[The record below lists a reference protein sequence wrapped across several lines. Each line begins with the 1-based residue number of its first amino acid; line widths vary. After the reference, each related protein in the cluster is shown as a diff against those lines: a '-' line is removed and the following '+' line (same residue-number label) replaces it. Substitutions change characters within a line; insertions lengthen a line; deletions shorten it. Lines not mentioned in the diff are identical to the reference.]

1 MSPLE
6 ICLIISVCLL
16 LFIVLVLGVV
26 LTKNKRNVK
35 KLTKS
40 INKYLEKGEIYV
52 MIISSF
58 FFLYDMAN
66 RETHHIEIRALHAC
80 HTHIANPFLYA
91 ICPCFVKGHIFFYI
105 IFYLL

>member
-16 LFIVLVLGVV
+16 LFIVLVLSLL

-40 INKYLEKGEIYV
+40 INKYLEKGKYDKAEE
-52 MIISSF
+52 
-58 FFLYDMAN
+58 LYKELGD
-66 RETHHIEIRALHAC
+66 
-80 HTHIANPFLYA
+80 
-91 ICPCFVKGHIFFYI
+91 
-105 IFYLL
+105 